1 MIIGWLD
8 GFCFSLARGVGRQQ
22 TKSACVEERER
33 GVDKNREYDGC
44 GWYGVLLSIRSG
56 KRHTAASD

>member
-33 GVDKNREYDGC
+33 GVDKNREYDGY
-44 GWYGVLLSIRSG
+44 GWYGVLLSIR
-56 KRHTAASD
+56 